1 MEQGIFAG
9 LKVLDCASFI
19 AAPAAATVLSDFGA
33 DVIKIE
39 PPGAGDPYRNLP
51 NLPGYPTG
59 EHNFAWLLE
68 ARNKKSLALDL
79 SKPEAQAV
87 LYKLVEQADVF
98 ITNMPPPV
106 RSKLGITYDHLAHL
120 NERLIYASFT
130 GYGEKGEEA
139 NKPGFDS
146 NAYWARSGLMDLVRA
161 DTDTTPARS
170 VAGMGDHPCAMAL
183 YSAIVTA
190 LYQRERTGKGSH
202 VASNL
207 MANGVWA
214 ASVLAQAKLCGAKFG
229 ERRPRERA
237 LNAVTNHY
245 QCKDGRWIILSL
257 LNEERQWP
265 TLARCMDRAE
275 LINDPRF
282 ATKPDRHARSIELI
296 KIFDETFATRDLA
309 EWRKILDGNGLVFGV
324 VGILDDIPNDKQMLD
339 NEVLVP
345 FENDTMM
352 TISSP
357 IWIDGTKKVQP
368 RKPPGVGEHS
378 DEILRG
384 AGYDEAAI
392 KQLRST
398 GRGGLAARA
407 LRANEPVIA
416 SAAKQSRIP
425 PRMHSLDCF
434 AAFAMTTWND
444 LAMIID
450 SEFRRLVR
458 CHAQLSPALLPR
470 IRQQL
475 QAGADADAL
484 RRELRAGLDRL
495 RRRHH
500 PYAGVAANGERDGR
514 DPGARGRRREDD
526 ADRADPAQARGPVRP
541 LRRRHGGGEVRAA
554 ALAVLGQP
562 QAHRLHGDLPLH
574 ADVHPEW

>member
-1 MEQGIFAG
+1 MEKGIFEG

-51 NLPGYPTG
+51 NLPGYPAS

-79 SKPEAQAV
+79 SQAEGQAV
-87 LYKLVEQADVF
+87 LHKLVAEADVF
-98 ITNMPPPV
+98 ITNYPPAV
-106 RSKLGITYDHLAHL
+106 RERLAITYDHLAPT

-161 DTDTTPARS
+161 DTNTTPARS
-170 VAGMGDHPCAMAL
+170 IAGMGDHPCAMAF
-183 YSAIVTA
+183 YGAIVTA
-190 LYQRERTGKGSH
+190 LYKRERTGKGSH

-245 QCKDGRWIILSL
+245 QCRDGRWIILSL

-265 TLARCMDRAE
+265 TLARCLGREDLAA
-275 LINDPRF
+275 DPRF
-282 ATKPDRHARSIELI
+282 ATKADRHARSIELI
-296 KIFDETFATRDLA
+296 KVFDEIFATKPLA
-309 EWRKILDGNGLVFGV
+309 EWRKLLDGNGLVFGV
-324 VGILDDIPNDKQMLD
+324 VGILDDIPNDQQMLD

-345 FENDTMM
+345 FENDTML
-352 TISSP
+352 TVNSP
-357 IWIDGTKKVQP
+357 IWVSGAKKVKP

-378 DEILRG
+378 DEILRN
-384 AGYDEAAI
+384 AGYDAAAI
-392 KQLRST
+392 EK
-398 GRGGLAARA
+398 
-407 LRANEPVIA
+407 LRA
-416 SAAKQSRIP
+416 S
-425 PRMHSLDCF
+425 
-434 AAFAMTTWND
+434 
-444 LAMIID
+444 
-450 SEFRRLVR
+450 
-458 CHAQLSPALLPR
+458 
-470 IRQQL
+470 
-475 QAGADADAL
+475 GA
-484 RRELRAGLDRL
+484 
-495 RRRHH
+495 
-500 PYAGVAANGERDGR
+500 VA
-514 DPGARGRRREDD
+514 
-526 ADRADPAQARGPVRP
+526 
-541 LRRRHGGGEVRAA
+541 
-554 ALAVLGQP
+554 
-562 QAHRLHGDLPLH
+562 
-574 ADVHPEW
+574 

>member
-1 MEQGIFAG
+1 MEKGIFSG

-68 ARNKKSLALDL
+68 ARNKKSIALDL

-87 LYKLVEQADVF
+87 LYKLVAEADVF

-106 RSKLGITYDHLAHL
+106 RAKLGITYDHLAHL
-120 NERLIYASFT
+120 NDRLIYASFT

-161 DTDTTPARS
+161 DIDTTPARS
-170 VAGMGDHPCAMAL
+170 VAGMGDHPCAMAF
-183 YSAIVTA
+183 YGAIVTA
-190 LYQRERTGKGSH
+190 LYQREKTGKGSH

-237 LNAVTNHY
+237 LNAVANHY
-245 QCKDGRWIILSL
+245 QCKDGRWLILSL
-257 LNEERQWP
+257 LNEEKQFP
-265 TLARCMDRAE
+265 TLARCLGRED
-275 LINDPRF
+275 LIDDPRF
-282 ATKPDRHARSIELI
+282 ATKADRHARSVELI
-296 KIFDETFATRDLA
+296 KILDETFATRDLA
-309 EWRKILDGNGLVFGV
+309 DWRKILDGNGLVFGV

-345 FENDTMM
+345 FENDTML
-352 TISSP
+352 TINSP
-357 IWIDGTKKVQP
+357 IWIDGAKKVQP

-392 KQLRST
+392 KQLR
-398 GRGGLAARA
+398 
-407 LRANEPVIA
+407 
-416 SAAKQSRIP
+416 AK
-425 PRMHSLDCF
+425 
-434 AAFAMTTWND
+434 
-444 LAMIID
+444 
-450 SEFRRLVR
+450 
-458 CHAQLSPALLPR
+458 
-470 IRQQL
+470 
-475 QAGADADAL
+475 GAV
-484 RRELRAGLDRL
+484 G
-495 RRRHH
+495 
-500 PYAGVAANGERDGR
+500 
-514 DPGARGRRREDD
+514 
-526 ADRADPAQARGPVRP
+526 
-541 LRRRHGGGEVRAA
+541 
-554 ALAVLGQP
+554 
-562 QAHRLHGDLPLH
+562 
-574 ADVHPEW
+574 